1 MQLRCRVLEGD
12 GFLEG
17 IPYVK
22 DVRVQL
28 FKVID
33 IIVVAILHSERV
45 QSSFPPSPDGRNA
58 AT

>member
-1 MQLRCRVLEGD
+1 VQLRCRVLEGD
-12 GFLEG
+12 GLLEG

-45 QSSFPPSPDGRNA
+45 QSSFPLSLNGRNA

>member
-1 MQLRCRVLEGD
+1 
-12 GFLEG
+12 
-17 IPYVK
+17 VK

-45 QSSFPPSPDGRNA
+45 QSSFPLSLNGRNA